1 MGERGTGKE
10 LVAGALVAASRR
22 RGSYCKVNCAAL
34 PIELLASELFGHRR
48 GAFTGATERR
58 AGLLASA
65 DEGTIFLDEIGDL
78 SPQGQ
83 AMLLR
88 VLEDQQVRPLG
99 ADESIQVN
107 VRVIAATNRN
117 LEAAVEQG
125 SFRADLLDRL
135 REVVLTVPPL
145 RDRVEDIP
153 LLAKHFLALH
163 MNRHGHRVRGLAPSA
178 QHTLTTYAWP
188 GNVRQLQHALSRA
201 VILAGGRWIEAQD
214 LGLPGHSAAADT
226 TGETD
231 GFPLTDR
238 QREAL
243 RIAVEQGTVTRRD
256 LTARLG
262 VSGEVAR
269 RALVALVGV
278 GVLRR
283 EGVRG
288 RTRYVPVVGDGSSSV
303 SG

>member
-1 MGERGTGKE
+1 M
-10 LVAGALVAASRR
+10 S
-22 RGSYCKVNCAAL
+22 
-34 PIELLASELFGHRR
+34 
-48 GAFTGATERR
+48 
-58 AGLLASA
+58 
-65 DEGTIFLDEIGDL
+65 
-78 SPQGQ
+78 
-83 AMLLR
+83 
-88 VLEDQQVRPLG
+88 
-99 ADESIQVN
+99 
-107 VRVIAATNRN
+107 VIAATNRN

-125 SFRADLLDRL
+125 TFRADLQDRL

-153 LLAKHFLALH
+153 LRAKHFLALQ

-201 VILAGGRWIEAQD
+201 VIVAGGRWIEARD
-214 LGLPGHSAAADT
+214 LGLPGHSTAADT
-226 TGETD
+226 TGGTH
-231 GFPLTDR
+231 GLPLTDR

-243 RIAVEQGTVTRRD
+243 RIALEHGTVTRRD
-256 LTARLG
+256 LTTRLG

-269 RALVALVGV
+269 RALVALVEV

-288 RTRYVPVVGDGSSSV
+288 RTRYVTVAGDRPSSV